1 MTLRRKGLVT
11 TVLALTAA
19 IVISL
24 IVTQTIL
31 MRRFDELEKRE
42 TRQNV
47 GRAVSALYSD
57 FSKISIAWEDQ
68 RTASKVIIDGEETYL
83 AISIDETT
91 FGTLGLNFIL
101 FVMPGQLPLGYGFDV
116 DQGTPLPVPDGLAS
130 QLTQESPLM
139 QPVEGQIGVTGI
151 LMISEGPIL
160 VSSYPTV
167 VSVGGVPLEGT
178 LVFARYLDATQVER
192 LSEVTHLS
200 LIMYQY
206 DDLEVPDKVRKVEP
220 STETGVPTYVR
231 ALDSETVAGYGV
243 LDDMNGEP
251 ALVLEVDLPR
261 DIHHQGQTTLLYLLC
276 AISGIAIVTG
286 VVGTYFV
293 EKALLLRLLRLSN
306 GVVKVRTTG
315 DLSQRVDVTGS
326 DEMTSLE
333 MSINSMLASL
343 EKSQKELRESEA
355 QNKALVK
362 GIPDYMY
369 RIGTDG
375 SLLEA
380 RSAKGGNMLEPYRQ
394 IQGKMLYH
402 PLKQYSD
409 LSREVITNGLDHMD
423 RAVKTGEAQVF
434 EFHFPIDG
442 REYFYEVRMVASA
455 KEGELLCVVF
465 DVSQRHEE
473 ARRKEVL
480 IKEIHHR
487 VKNNLQ
493 VVASLLYLQSTRL
506 DDAKIMQMFE
516 ESSNRVKSISL
527 IHEKLY
533 KERLQPQN
541 ADGYVDFGD
550 YIRDLTDALFVSYG
564 VDRKAIRLVLDTSN
578 AFLSLDCA
586 VPCGLIVNELVSN
599 SLKYAFPSGR
609 TGEIRISLYGDVD
622 GRTTMIVSDN
632 GVGLP
637 PDTDLDNSS
646 SLGLRLVK
654 MLAQQLGAEIHMNRS
669 KCTEFKF
676 KFIDSRKKELAT
688 AGTSQQGQDVSATV
702 GGG

>member
-1 MTLRRKGLVT
+1 MTLRRRGIITV
-11 TVLALTAA
+11 VLAITAA

-31 MRRFDELEKRE
+31 MRRFDGLERRE

-57 FSKISIAWEDQ
+57 FSKISITSGEQ
-68 RTASKVIIDGEETYL
+68 LTANTVVVEGGETYL
-83 AISIDETT
+83 RLNIDETT
-91 FGTLGLNFIL
+91 FNTLGLNFIL
-101 FVMPGQLPLGYGFDV
+101 FAMPGQPPLGYGLDL
-116 DQGTPLPVPDGLAS
+116 DHGTPLAVPADLMS
-130 QLTQESPLM
+130 QLSQDSPVM
-139 QPVEGQIGVTGI
+139 QPPEGQVGVTGI
-151 LMISEGPIL
+151 LMLAEGPIL
-160 VSSYPTV
+160 VASYPTI
-167 VSVGGVPLEGT
+167 VSIGGTPLEGR
-178 LVFARYLDATQVER
+178 LLFARYLDTSEVAR
-192 LSEVTHLS
+192 LSEVTHLP
-200 LIMYQY
+200 LVLYRF
-206 DDLEVPDKVRKVEP
+206 DDPEVPDKVRAVEP
-220 STETGVPTYVR
+220 SAESGVPTYVR
-231 ALDSETVAGYGV
+231 ALSSNTVAGYGV
-243 LDDMNGEP
+243 LEDISGEP

-261 DIHHQGQTTLLYLLC
+261 DIHHQGQATLLYLLC
-276 AISGIAIVTG
+276 AITGITIVTG
-286 VVGTYFV
+286 VTSNYAV
-293 EKALLLRLLRLSN
+293 ERSLLLRLLRLSN

-315 DLSQRVDVTGS
+315 DLSQRVDVTGN

-375 SLLEA
+375 TLLEA

-394 IQGKMLYH
+394 IRGRMLYH

-409 LSREVITNGLDHMD
+409 LSREVITKGLDHMD
-423 RAVKTGEAQVF
+423 QAVKTGEAQVF
-434 EFHFPIDG
+434 ELQFPIDG

-506 DDAKIMQMFE
+506 DDPKTMQMFE

-541 ADGYVDFGD
+541 EQGEVDFGE
-550 YIRDLTDALFVSYG
+550 YVRDLTDALFVSYG
-564 VDRKAIRLVLDTSN
+564 VDRKAIRLVLDTSY
-578 AFLSLDCA
+578 AFLSLDSA

-599 SLKYAFPSGR
+599 SLKYAFPNGK
-609 TGEIRISLYGDVD
+609 TGEIRVNLYGDVD

-637 PDTDLDNSS
+637 PETDLEMSS

-669 KCTEFKF
+669 KGTEFKF
-676 KFIDSRKKELAT
+676 KFMDTKKRESAT
-688 AGTSQQGQDVSATV
+688 FGTSQQGQTASAKV

>member
-1 MTLRRKGLVT
+1 MTLRRKGIVT
-11 TVLALTAA
+11 IVLAITAA

-24 IVTQTIL
+24 IVSQTIL

-57 FSKISIAWEDQ
+57 FSKISIAWGDQ
-68 RTASKVIIDGEETYL
+68 LTASTVVIDGGETYL
-83 AISIDETT
+83 RLSIDETT

-101 FVMPGQLPLGYGFDV
+101 FAMPGQPPLGYGFDL
-116 DQGTPLPVPDGLAS
+116 DQGTPLAVPADLTS
-130 QLTQESPLM
+130 QLSQESPLM
-139 QPVEGQIGVTGI
+139 QPPEDKVGVTGI
-151 LMISEGPIL
+151 LMLSEGPIL

-167 VSVGGVPLEGT
+167 VSVGGVPLEGK
-178 LVFARYLDATQVER
+178 LVFARYLDTTQVAR
-192 LSEVTHLS
+192 LSEVTHLP
-200 LIMYQY
+200 LILYRF
-206 DDLEVPDKVRKVEP
+206 DDPEVPEKVRTVEP
-220 STETGVPTYVR
+220 IAEGGVSTYVR
-231 ALDSETVAGYGV
+231 ALNSNTIAGYGV
-243 LDDMNGEP
+243 LHDISGEP
-251 ALVLEVDLPR
+251 VLVLEIDLPR
-261 DIHHQGQTTLLYLLC
+261 EIHHQGQATLLYLIC
-276 AISGIAIVTG
+276 AIAATAIVIG
-286 VVGTYFV
+286 VAGNYAV
-293 EKALLLRLLRLSN
+293 ERSMLLRLLRLSN

-315 DLSQRVDVTGS
+315 DLSQRVDVTGN
-326 DEMTSLE
+326 DELTSLE

-369 RIGTDG
+369 RIATDG
-375 SLLEA
+375 TLLEG

-409 LSREVITNGLDHMD
+409 LTREVITNGLDHMD

-455 KEGELLCVVF
+455 KQGELLCVVF

-473 ARRKEVL
+473 AQRKEVL
-480 IKEIHHR
+480 IKEVHHR

-493 VVASLLYLQSTRL
+493 VVASLLYLQSTRI
-506 DDAKIMQMFE
+506 DDTKIMQMFE

-533 KERLQPQN
+533 KGRLQPQN
-541 ADGYVDFGD
+541 EDGNVDFGE
-550 YIRDLTDALFVSYG
+550 YVCDLTDALFVSYG
-564 VDRKAIRLVLDTSN
+564 VDRKSIRLVLDTTN
-578 AFLSLDCA
+578 TFLSLDSA

-609 TGEIRISLYGDVD
+609 TGEIRINLYGDVD

-632 GVGLP
+632 GVSLP

-646 SLGLRLVK
+646 SLGLRLVR
-654 MLAQQLGAEIHMNRS
+654 MLAQQLGAEIHVNRS
-669 KCTEFKF
+669 KGTEFKF
-676 KFIDSRKKELAT
+676 RFIDFRKKQQAT
-688 AGTSQQGQDVSATV
+688 AGTSQQGQTASAKV